1 MSGGRL
7 RADPLFQ
14 GLARPPMIAGV
25 SYKYFTLNAMLTAV
39 LFIQTASEG
48 IQSFIM
54 APMVGV
60 IVHIFGYLLC
70 MKEPRAVE
78 LWLLRMKYGF
88 KSWNYWY
95 YYRTN
100 SYDVF

>member
-25 SYKYFTLNAMLTAV
+25 SYMYFVVNAMLTMI
-39 LFIQTASEG
+39 LFIDTK
-48 IQSFIM
+48 SFL
-54 APMVGV
+54 AFPCGV
-60 IVHIFGYLLC
+60 IIHGFGYLLC
-70 MKEPRAVE
+70 LREPRAVE
-78 LWLLRMKYGF
+78 LWILRMKWGYR
-88 KSWNYWY
+88 SWNRRY
-95 YYRTN
+95 YHNTN

>member
-25 SYKYFTLNAMLTAV
+25 SYMYFVMNAMVTMV
-39 LFIQTASEG
+39 MFIDTK
-48 IQSFIM
+48 SFMSFPFGLLI
-54 APMVGV
+54 
-60 IVHIFGYLLC
+60 HIFGYLLC

-78 LWLLRMKYGF
+78 LWMLRMRSGF
-88 KSWNYWY
+88 KSWNRAYHHN
-95 YYRTN
+95 TN